1 MKNTPHKLKE
11 ALVVLGL
18 SRKEAAVYIS
28 LLELGLST
36 VSQISRKAAIN
47 RATGY
52 VILDSLITKG
62 LVSIS
67 GKEPKQEY
75 VAESPDNLAA
85 LFEAE
90 QKEAKEKEVKAREL
104 SLQLKSIQKVG
115 DRPQV
120 RFYEGTDGIKAV
132 FEDSLTAKSGSIIAY
147 TSIEDQHVSIPN
159 YFPEYYQRRKRNKIF
174 MRSIFP
180 DTPMGRA
187 RQDANEN
194 EYRESVLVP
203 AITYGIHSAINVY
216 DNKLM
221 IASFR
226 EKLGIIVES
235 EEIADAMK
243 KIFEL
248 AWIGAH
254 SLDRSS
260 AEYEKPAPENMK
272 SN

>member
-1 MKNTPHKLKE
+1 MKKPSQNLKE
-11 ALVVLGL
+11 SLVFLGL
-18 SRKEAAVYIS
+18 SPKEAAVYTA
-28 LLELGLST
+28 LLELGRSG
-36 VSQISRKAAIN
+36 VSHISRKAGVN

-52 VILDSLITKG
+52 VILDSLILKG

-75 VAESPDNLAA
+75 VAESPDKLPE
-85 LFEAE
+85 LFKRRQE
-90 QKEAKEKEVKAREL
+90 EAKEKEMLAQEL
-104 SLQLKSIQKVG
+104 ALQLKSIQKIG

-120 RFYEGTDGIKAV
+120 RFYEGAEGLRAV
-132 FEDSLTAKSGSIIAY
+132 FEDSLTATSGKIVAF
-147 TSIEDQHVSIPN
+147 TSIEDQHTSIPN
-159 YFPEYYQRRKRNKIF
+159 YFPEYYQRRKKKGIF

-180 DTPMGRA
+180 NTPMGIE
-187 RQDANEN
+187 RQSANKDEH
-194 EYRESVLVP
+194 RESVLVP
-203 AITYGIHSAINVY
+203 ADTYGIHPAMNVY

-235 EEIADAMK
+235 QEIADAMR

-254 SLDRSS
+254 SL
-260 AEYEKPAPENMK
+260 EEQK
-272 SN
+272 

>member
-1 MKNTPHKLKE
+1 MNKTSQKLKE
-11 ALVVLGL
+11 ALISLGL
-18 SRKEAAVYIS
+18 PSKESSVYIA
-28 LLELGLST
+28 LLELGRST
-36 VSQISRKAAIN
+36 VSQVARSAGIN

-52 VILDSLITKG
+52 VILDSLVNKG

-75 VAESPDNLAA
+75 VAESPDNLPA
-85 LFEAE
+85 LFRRLQEDAR
-90 QKEAKEKEVKAREL
+90 AKEIRAQEL
-104 SLQLKSIQKVG
+104 SLELKSIQKLG

-120 RFYEGTDGIKAV
+120 RFYEGAEGIKAV
-132 FEDSLTAKSGSIIAY
+132 FEDTLTATSGKIVAF

-159 YFPEYYQRRKRNKIF
+159 YFPEYYQRRKRKGLF

-180 DTPMGRA
+180 DTPMGTE
-187 RQDANEN
+187 RQAANEH
-194 EYRESVLVP
+194 EFRDSVLVP
-203 AITYGIHSAINVY
+203 AGTYGIHPAINIY

-226 EKLGIIVES
+226 EKLGIIIES
-235 EEIADAMK
+235 AEVADAMK

-254 SLDRSS
+254 SLSTDQ
-260 AEYEKPAPENMK
+260 KV
-272 SN
+272 